1 MSDLQTPSDA
11 LVPREAELLSE
22 EEGEA
27 RRRLFLFRACE
38 EWFALP
44 IEAVREV
51 QPLERTTRVPN
62 APAEVR
68 GILNLRGRAYTV
80 FGLERCLGLPPGS
93 QRDTHLVV
101 LDLGDGDLRIGL
113 AAQEI
118 GQVRPIPV
126 SAIGPAP
133 PRETGQG
140 GLAGVFELGGRV
152 VGLLDLTR
160 IFARFLGDW
169 GLAQESRGGA

>member
-1 MSDLQTPSDA
+1 MSEPQNPPEA
-11 LVPREAELLSE
+11 LLPREADAPAE

-27 RRRLFLFRACE
+27 IRRLFVFRACE

-101 LDLGDGDLRIGL
+101 LDLGDSDLRIGL

-118 GQVRPIPV
+118 GQVRPVPI
-126 SAIGPAP
+126 SAIGPVP
-133 PRETGQG
+133 PREAEQG
-140 GLAGVFELGGRV
+140 GLAGVFRLSGRV

-160 IFARFLGDW
+160 LFARFLGDW
-169 GLAQESRGGA
+169 GLTPESRVG